1 MWKTIEDHP
10 NYEVSSDGDVK
21 NSKTGK
27 ILKPVATYNGYLRVT
42 LNGRLCR
49 IHRLVADAFLVKGDG
64 YTQINH
70 KDGDKRNNRV
80 DNLEWCTP
88 SENIKHA
95 HRMGLKRVNYSNINE
110 PRKIYQMSIDGCI
123 LRTFDSVMD
132 IQREFGYDNSNISK
146 VCKGKQKTAYGYK
159 WQYAIL

>member
-1 MWKTIEDHP
+1 M
-10 NYEVSSDGDVK
+10 
-21 NSKTGK
+21 
-27 ILKPVATYNGYLRVT
+27 
-42 LNGRLCR
+42 
-49 IHRLVADAFLVKGDG
+49 KGDG

-70 KDGDKRNNRV
+70 KDGDKRNNRA

-146 VCKGKQKTAYGYK
+146 V
-159 WQYAIL
+159 